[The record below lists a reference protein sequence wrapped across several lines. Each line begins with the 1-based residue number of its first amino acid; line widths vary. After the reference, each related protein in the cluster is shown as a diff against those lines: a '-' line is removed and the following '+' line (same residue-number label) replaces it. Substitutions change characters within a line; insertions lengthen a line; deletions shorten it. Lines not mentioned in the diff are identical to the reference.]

1 MVDKINKHASLNS
14 FQKPRQKN
22 KDIAIVDDFK
32 IKDICID
39 FDFTPDI
46 SHGEMVKRIIQEG
59 LPQANIDSF
68 QITKSN
74 GATYTPAL
82 KLIVDKI
89 QKGHK
94 YDALNL
100 SMSTPVD
107 FTYLSKKVGKQI
119 TPDNVLQNRDN
130 IKKWIYNEK
139 DDKTVIQLRETLEQ
153 LDKISDR
160 GVQIYVAAGNEG
172 KNKFNLLS
180 LAKNT
185 KIVGSIDSKGQKTNF
200 TEDNSF
206 VKNWDLG
213 IFPIKRAY
221 DSKGKLGFDYTGDG
235 SVDIYAE
242 KTTSW
247 LKFGSFSNIKGTS
260 ISCPRKLTK
269 DLKSN
274 KK

>member
-1 MVDKINKHASLNS
+1 LVDKINKHASS
-14 FQKPRQKN
+14 TGFQKPQKRN

-32 IKDICID
+32 TKDICID
-39 FDFTPDI
+39 FDSTPDV
-46 SHGEMVKRIIQEG
+46 SHGEVIKRFIQEG
-59 LPQANIDSF
+59 LPQANIDTF

-74 GATYTPAL
+74 GATYAPAL
-82 KLIVDKI
+82 KSVLDKI

-100 SMSTPVD
+100 SMSAPVD

-119 TPDNVLQNRDN
+119 TPDNVVQNADN
-130 IKKWIYNEK
+130 IKKWINSEK
-139 DDKTVIQLRETLEQ
+139 NDKTVIQLKEALEQ
-153 LDKISDR
+153 LDKISAG

-172 KNKFNLLS
+172 KNKFNLLN
-180 LAKNT
+180 LAKNA
-185 KIVGSIDSKGQKTNF
+185 KVVGSVNSKGQKTNF

-221 DSKGKLGFDYTGDG
+221 NSKGKLGFDYTGDG

-247 LKFGSFSNIKGTS
+247 LKFGSFSNIEGTS
-260 ISCPRKLTK
+260 LSCPRKLAK
-269 DLKSN
+269 DLKST

>member
-1 MVDKINKHASLNS
+1 MVNKINKHASS
-14 FQKPRQKN
+14 TGFQKPLQKN

-32 IKDICID
+32 TKDICID
-39 FDFTPDI
+39 FDFTPDV
-46 SHGEMVKRIIQEG
+46 SHGEVVKRFIQEE
-59 LPQANIDSF
+59 LPQANIDTF
-68 QITKSN
+68 QITKTN
-74 GATYTPAL
+74 GATYAPAL
-82 KLIVDKI
+82 KSVLDKI
-89 QKGHK
+89 QKGRK

-100 SMSTPVD
+100 SMSAPVD

-119 TPDNVLQNRDN
+119 TPDNVIQNADN
-130 IKKWIYNEK
+130 IKKWIYSEK
-139 DDKTVIQLRETLEQ
+139 NDKTVIQLREALEQ
-153 LDKISDR
+153 LDKISAG

-172 KNKFNLLS
+172 KNKFNLLN
-180 LAKNT
+180 LAKNA
-185 KIVGSIDSKGQKTNF
+185 KVVGSVNSKGQKTNF

-213 IFPIKRAY
+213 SFSIKRAY

-247 LKFGSFSNIKGTS
+247 FKFGSFSNIEGTS
-260 ISCPRKLTK
+260 ISCPRKLAK
-269 DLKSN
+269 DLKCN